1 MVAQGAA
8 NALDAFQSAMNNSPN
23 KGSPIKGPS
32 FGACV
37 GGGPAAG
44 AGGFGTGTM
53 SAHQAI
59 AQYND

>member
-23 KGSPIKGPS
+23 KGSPMKGAS
-32 FGACV
+32 FAACV
-37 GGGPAAG
+37 GAGPAAG
-44 AGGFGTGTM
+44 AGMMGGM